1 MRAHKGFNHQTAQWL
16 GVLMAPWGGTL
27 GRMPYPGA
35 QLHTAGKHQGPQ
47 ITELLK
53 GCQCLQWAK
62 ARLPQVSSLL
72 VEAWCHE
79 TQHCQAGLGGGLPFR
94 RAHLALC
101 CFLRSCLCLVV
112 PAYLEEGGDHGNA
125 PIPTVVLPQESCCLL
140 PQMKLTGSQ
149 HLRLLAVTAD
159 V

>member
-1 MRAHKGFNHQTAQWL
+1 MGQ
-16 GVLMAPWGGTL
+16 
-27 GRMPYPGA
+27 MPCPGA

-47 ITELLK
+47 ITELVK
-53 GCQCLQWAK
+53 GLSVPAVGK
-62 ARLPQVSSLL
+62 GTFATSVIPVGRGMVPRDPALPGR
-72 VEAWCHE
+72 
-79 TQHCQAGLGGGLPFR
+79 AG

-125 PIPTVVLPQESCCLL
+125 PTLTVVLPQESCCLL